1 MESWLCNLSP
11 LYLTAHKALF
21 NLCYSE
27 QDHHFL
33 VEESVT
39 RRLRFVP
46 ASFLALAAFG
56 ALLQAAAPALNAQ
69 TSPTPAKKS
78 ATVKATAAKA
88 AEVPTVSTATIS
100 VGGVNDIDPAKAFGS
115 KSAPV
120 VVEIFSDFQCPACK
134 QLFLNTT
141 QKVMDN
147 YVNTGKVYLVHRDFP
162 LPMHAYS
169 RVAASYSRAAAHIGK
184 CEPVEMALFQ
194 NQEKWEANG
203 DIKSIVASALSP
215 AEMKK
220 VEAIVASKAL
230 EPMIEKDK
238 QIGQTFPVSQT
249 PTTVFHSKGQT
260 YPYAGT
266 LSYDVLKEFLDQL
279 VARK

>member
-1 MESWLCNLSP
+1 
-11 LYLTAHKALF
+11 
-21 NLCYSE
+21 
-27 QDHHFL
+27 
-33 VEESVT
+33 VT
-39 RRLRFVP
+39 RRLPFVP
-46 ASFLALAAFG
+46 VSLLILIGCAAVALAAPPD
-56 ALLQAAAPALNAQ
+56 QKSQ
-69 TSPTPAKKS
+69 TTASTARKTSSP
-78 ATVKATAAKA
+78 KA
-88 AEVPTVSTATIS
+88 ADTPTVSTATIT
-100 VGGVNDIDPAKAFGS
+100 VNGVADIDPTKAFGS

-120 VVEIFSDFQCPACK
+120 VVEIYSDFQCPACK

-147 YVNTGKVYLVHRDFP
+147 YVSTGKVYLVHRDFP

-203 DIKSIVASALSP
+203 DVKGTVAGVLSP

-220 VEAIVASKAL
+220 VQAIVDAQTL
-230 EPMIEKDK
+230 EPLIEKDK
-238 QIGQTFPVSQT
+238 QLGQTFPVTQT

-266 LSYDVLKEFLDQL
+266 LSYDVLKDFLDQL
-279 VARK
+279 VAQK

>member
-1 MESWLCNLSP
+1 VS
-11 LYLTAHKALF
+11 
-21 NLCYSE
+21 
-27 QDHHFL
+27 
-33 VEESVT
+33 
-39 RRLRFVP
+39 RRLPFVP
-46 ASFLALAAFG
+46 LS
-56 ALLQAAAPALNAQ
+56 LLILIGCAMVAIAAPSDQKSQ
-69 TSPTPAKKS
+69 TTASTARKAPSP
-78 ATVKATAAKA
+78 KA
-88 AEVPTVSTATIS
+88 ADTPTVSTATIT
-100 VGGVNDIDPAKAFGS
+100 VNGVTDIDPTKAFGS
-115 KSAPV
+115 KTAPV
-120 VVEIFSDFQCPACK
+120 VVEIYSDFQCPACK

-147 YVNTGKVYLVHRDFP
+147 YVNTGKIYLVHRDFP

-203 DIKSIVASALSP
+203 DVKGTVASVLSP

-220 VEAIVASKAL
+220 VQAIVDAQTL
-230 EPMIEKDK
+230 EPLIEKDK
-238 QIGQTFPVSQT
+238 QLGQTFPVTQT

-266 LSYDVLKEFLDQL
+266 LNYDVLKDFLDQL
-279 VARK
+279 VAKK

>member
-1 MESWLCNLSP
+1 MMP
-11 LYLTAHKALF
+11 IF
-21 NLCYSE
+21 DLCYSE
-27 QDHHFL
+27 QDHDFRL
-33 VEESVT
+33 EESVT
-39 RRLRFVP
+39 CRFRV
-46 ASFLALAAFG
+46 ASASLLTFAAFSTW
-56 ALLQAAAPALNAQ
+56 LMVTVPSLNAQ
-69 TSPTPAKKS
+69 TATSDTKKPV
-78 ATVKATAAKA
+78 ATKVAAKA
-88 AEVPTVSTATIS
+88 AETPSVSTATIS
-100 VGGVNDIDPAKAFGS
+100 VKGVNDIDPTKAFGS

-120 VVEIFSDFQCPACK
+120 VMEIFSDFQCPACK

-184 CEPVEMALFQ
+184 CEPVEQALFQ
-194 NQEKWEANG
+194 NQEKWETNG
-203 DIKSIVASALSP
+203 DIKSIVASVLTP
-215 AEMKK
+215 VEMKK
-220 VEAIVASKAL
+220 VEAIVESKAL

-266 LSYDVLKEFLDQL
+266 LSYDVLKDFLDQL
-279 VARK
+279 VAQK